1 MIKETVRLY
10 RDYTKLLIGVVWTH
24 WPQINSAESPCNAIE
39 KLIHTTTQNPAP
51 RYTLFDRR
59 FPKFPSYLR
68 RVAIE
73 AAIGQVSSFNTRY
86 DQWQTFQRKRPD
98 ALPPQRTNINALN
111 PALYRGQCIKFDD
124 ALSVA
129 EIKVWSGTDWVWTAV
144 PITGKRLRHAVPTNK
159 TLSPSLLTDGKSIRL
174 SVPFESKVTLPSP
187 KSVRRVCGVD
197 LGINTTATCSIITQD
212 GTVISRQFLHRG
224 MDIDRRDKG
233 LATVRSKAHLTMGTT
248 GSKLGRGFCRSIYRK
263 AKNRNKEMTNQLS
276 GQIVAFAA
284 AHEAEVIVF
293 EHLKQFR
300 PKAGRKGSTLRQR
313 FHGWLHRLLAD
324 KTVERA
330 QEACIRT
337 AFVNPHGTSKF
348 AYDGSG
354 EVKRDTNNRALAT
367 FSNGKRYNADLNAS
381 YNIAAR
387 WFARVLGL
395 SGRKAK
401 ADATGKSSGASSRM
415 PTTLSTLWLYAQS
428 GRVAKLEAATTPCN
442 G

>member
-1 MIKETVRLY
+1 M
-10 RDYTKLLIGVVWTH
+10 
-24 WPQINSAESPCNAIE
+24 A
-39 KLIHTTTQNPAP
+39 
-51 RYTLFDRR
+51 
-59 FPKFPSYLR
+59 
-68 RVAIE
+68 
-73 AAIGQVSSFNTRY
+73 
-86 DQWQTFQRKRPD
+86 
-98 ALPPQRTNINALN
+98 
-111 PALYRGQCIKFDD
+111 
-124 ALSVA
+124 
-129 EIKVWSGTDWVWTAV
+129 
-144 PITGKRLRHAVPTNK
+144 
-159 TLSPSLLTDGKSIRL
+159 
-174 SVPFESKVTLPSP
+174 
-187 KSVRRVCGVD
+187 
-197 LGINTTATCSIITQD
+197 
-212 GTVISRQFLHRG
+212 
-224 MDIDRRDKG
+224 
-233 LATVRSKAHLTMGTT
+233 
-248 GSKLGRGFCRSIYRK
+248 
-263 AKNRNKEMTNQLS
+263 NQLS